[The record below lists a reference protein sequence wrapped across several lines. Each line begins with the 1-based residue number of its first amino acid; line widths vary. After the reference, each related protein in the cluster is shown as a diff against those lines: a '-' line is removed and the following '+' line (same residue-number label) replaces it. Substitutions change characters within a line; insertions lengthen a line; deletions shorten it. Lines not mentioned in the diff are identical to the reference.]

1 MIFSAC
7 EDESEND
14 DENVEDGSDVA
25 DERPEPTVDERIP
38 TEPSRVACLRIADVV
53 EDG

>member
-25 DERPEPTVDERIP
+25 DDERPEPTVDERIP
-38 TEPSRVACLRIADVV
+38 TEPSSLRIAEDVV